1 MFEKFGDALEVLG
14 EEDRKTM
21 FYALGMYGSYG
32 VEVELPP
39 YLRALFIAFKED
51 IDNSKAS
58 RRNGGN
64 GGRPSKK
71 KQGVSETQEPLVS
84 IDAKPGVSEDA
95 KPTLFDMAKPG
106 VSESSKPGVSEDA
119 KPKPNQT
126 KPIQANPVSKGKG
139 GKPPFRPPTVNEV
152 AAYARQRGTPIDA
165 QRFVDYFAAQ
175 GWKLSNG
182 NAMKDWQ
189 AAVRNWCSR
198 DAHGSNTKG
207 VRIDDELASY
217 GI

>member
-1 MFEKFGDALEVLG
+1 MAEAFTMFEKFGDALEVLG
-14 EEDRKTM
+14 EDDRKTM

-32 VEVELPP
+32 VEIELPP

-58 RRNGGN
+58 RRNGAN

-71 KQGVSETQEPLVS
+71 KQGVSDTSEPS
-84 IDAKPGVSEDA
+84 ATGNDKPPLSESG
-95 KPTLFDMAKPG
+95 KPTLFDVGKPV
-106 VSESSKPGVSEDA
+106 VSENM
-119 KPKPNQT
+119 KPKPIQA
-126 KPIQANPVSKGKG
+126 KPIQANPVSNGKG
-139 GKPPFRPPTVNEV
+139 GKPPFRPPTVAEV
-152 AAYARQRGTPIDA
+152 AEYAKQRGTPIDA

-189 AAVRNWCSR
+189 AAVRNWCAR
-198 DAHGSNTKG
+198 DTRGRRQKG
-207 VRIDDELASY
+207 VTIDDELASY